1 MSAEGVGCSALIS
14 VLSMSTSDALLAM
27 LGGYAVARSRS
38 SGLAAYV
45 PAMLAVPLVFGA
57 GAEAAVGTVKS
68 YVKISSTAGG
78 LAASSLGNTDEFG
91 RSIASI
97 ADMDGD
103 GVPELAV
110 GAQKDD
116 DGGSNLGA
124 VYILFMNSTGTV
136 KSQQK
141 ISQLSGSLDTSKFS
155 GSDYRFGTS
164 LCSIGD
170 FDGDGIGDIAV
181 GATGVGTDA
190 SRLGSVY
197 VLFLN
202 SNGTVKDMKR
212 LGKGYGGVST
222 HFNIQTSFG
231 RSIALLGDLDG
242 DGVSRIGLRQDVRYR
257 CRLLL
262 TPTCSTATI
271 PSGSRS
277 GDWCP

>member
-1 MSAEGVGCSALIS
+1 MRGHLWTVIALAGCGCVSSAEPRGTMSAEGVGCSALIS

-141 ISQLSGSLDTSKFS
+141 ISQLSGSLDSTFVLPNVLVLNLMECLWCRPCRSECM
-155 GSDYRFGTS
+155 DTPPHVRCVAALRPRADTCHLHMCVY
-164 LCSIGD
+164 
-170 FDGDGIGDIAV
+170 
-181 GATGVGTDA
+181 TD
-190 SRLGSVY
+190 LGCMQLSCVE
-197 VLFLN
+197 
-202 SNGTVKDMKR
+202 
-212 LGKGYGGVST
+212 
-222 HFNIQTSFG
+222 
-231 RSIALLGDLDG
+231 
-242 DGVSRIGLRQDVRYR
+242 
-257 CRLLL
+257 
-262 TPTCSTATI
+262 
-271 PSGSRS
+271 
-277 GDWCP
+277 